1 MRLYR
6 HAATAL
12 VLAALMPAAGVAQLK
27 PAVATFTVPLTIT
40 NMDDEALHKII
51 GDLHVQCLVFPA
63 SGKTPVANGST
74 KVDLVI
80 TPATPT
86 TRATANFSGNVVVI
100 TYVKTGAATGIGG
113 AASGAAGDPEKA
125 DQAAAQKA
133 IDAATNYRC
142 DLMSA
147 TAVIKGLTEGDL
159 TPTALTSKTKPPYKP
174 TDPVTTSVS
183 GKLSK

>member
-12 VLAALMPAAGVAQLK
+12 VLAALMPAASVAQLK
-27 PAVATFTVPLTIT
+27 PVVATFTVPLTIT
-40 NMDDEALHKII
+40 NMDDEALHKVI
-51 GDLHVQCLVFPA
+51 GDLHVQCSVFAVSGPA
-63 SGKTPVANGST
+63 ALARGST

-86 TRATANFSGNVVVI
+86 TRATANFSGNVVVV
-100 TYVKTGAATGIGG
+100 TYARSGGNTGGLG
-113 AASGAAGDPEKA
+113 SAGFDPEKA

-133 IDAATNYRC
+133 IDDAAKYRC

-147 TAVIKGLTEGDL
+147 TAVLRGVSAGDL
-159 TPTALTSKTKPPYKP
+159 NLATLTAKGMGKAGIPI
-174 TDPVTTSVS
+174 DPVTTFVEGALG
-183 GKLSK
+183 GKK

>member
-12 VLAALMPAAGVAQLK
+12 VLAALMPAASVAQLK

-40 NMDDEALHKII
+40 NMDDEALHKVI

-63 SGKTPVANGST
+63 SGKTPVAIGST

-100 TYVKTGAATGIGG
+100 TYAKTAVGLGGATG
-113 AASGAAGDPEKA
+113 AGDPEKA

-133 IDAATNYRC
+133 IDDATNYRC

-159 TPTALTSKTKPPYKP
+159 TPASLTSKTKPPYKP